1 MKKLLSTMAIIL
13 SMMLLFTGCGSKDDG
28 SKVVEEMFECIKTLE
43 FEKAEKCFVSKD
55 IGISEKSFEELGAKG
70 DIIKK
75 LLENI
80 DYEVLSVETVDEN
93 KSIVHTNIKTI
104 DTKQLILDFVPM
116 VINHVIDAFPE
127 IGNGKDI
134 DVGLSINEDF
144 NSLMINPQY
153 ARYQSVVD
161 IMVVKD
167 KESWKIEL
175 DEPLVKMLYKN
186 VTDAFSELENTL
198 TKIQENV
205 ND

>member
-1 MKKLLSTMAIIL
+1 MKKFLSGMAIIL
-13 SMMLLFTGCGSKDDG
+13 SIILLFTGCGSKNDG
-28 SKVVEEMFECIKTLE
+28 SKVVEEMFEYVKALE

-55 IGISEKSFEELGAKG
+55 IGISEKSFDELGVKG

-75 LLENI
+75 LLENL
-80 DYEVLSVETVDEN
+80 DYEILSVETIDEN

-104 DTKQLILDFVPM
+104 DTKQLISDFVPM
-116 VINHVIDAFPE
+116 VINNVIDAFPE
-127 IGNGKDI
+127 IGNGEDI

-144 NSLMINPQY
+144 NSLMVNPQY

-161 IMVVKD
+161 ITVVKD
-167 KESWKIEL
+167 KGNWKIEL
-175 DEPLVKMLYKN
+175 NEPLVKMLYKN
-186 VTDAFSELENTL
+186 VTDAFDELENTL